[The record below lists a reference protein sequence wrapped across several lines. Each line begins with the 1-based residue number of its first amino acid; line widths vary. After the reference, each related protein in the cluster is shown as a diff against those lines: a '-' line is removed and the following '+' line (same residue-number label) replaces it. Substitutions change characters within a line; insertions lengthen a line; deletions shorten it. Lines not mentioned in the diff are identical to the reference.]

1 MGHLFRHQEGE
12 TAVPSIANIPAPQAS
27 TIDYDWILISGFII
41 VLTQVGFAFIEAGS
55 VRYKNSQSIVIKVIL
70 GLFLTILIWWLFGY
84 GFSFGYDFQTNFLGG
99 TKLGGANWEA
109 NQYGNDYTNFV
120 FRASGAAIAVS
131 VLSGAAAERM
141 TFLAWSILTIIYA
154 GFIYAGLAHW
164 TLASGWLTTLG
175 YKDFSGAGVVFFAA
189 GVAGLVV
196 TVLLKPRRFRFDP
209 NTTLQF
215 QRHSPIYIAFGSIL
229 VFAGW
234 LFYNGGI
241 VAQGA
246 NSKYTQGL
254 VAVNTLVA
262 GATGGFFAFIIRYFQ
277 YETTSLVALS
287 RGIISALVAVS
298 AATDDMKPWTAF
310 IYGLLA
316 AVFYSVLAKVIPKVH
331 IDDPVEVVPVFLG
344 NGFLGIFLSAFFD
357 TKAGIIYGFGAKLL
371 GMQLLG
377 LLIIF
382 VWVAFFV
389 LITLLIL
396 KGFGVLRIDAETEN
410 VGIDKAHCLGE
421 ALVFANQVDEAP
433 LIPQTELVKLGN
445 SQIGSG
451 FRPGFR

>member
-1 MGHLFRHQEGE
+1 MGHLFRHQEGD
-12 TAVPSIANIPAPQAS
+12 AAPPPAIANIPAPQAS

-84 GFSFGYDFQTNFLGG
+84 GFSFGYDFQTNFMGG
-99 TKLGGANWEA
+99 TKLGGYNWEA
-109 NQYGNDYTNFV
+109 TQFGNDYTNFV

-141 TFLAWSILTIIYA
+141 TFLAWSILAIVYA

-164 TLASGWLTTLG
+164 TLAQGWLTTLG

-246 NSKYTQGL
+246 NSKYTLRISSSQYFGCWSHWWILCLHHQIFLIRNHKFGCL
-254 VAVNTLVA
+254 V
-262 GATGGFFAFIIRYFQ
+262 Q
-277 YETTSLVALS
+277 
-287 RGIISALVAVS
+287 S

-396 KGFGVLRIDAETEN
+396 KGFGVLRIDSETES

-421 ALVFANQVDEAP
+421 AIVFANQVDEAP
-433 LIPQTELVKLGN
+433 LIQKTELVQLGN